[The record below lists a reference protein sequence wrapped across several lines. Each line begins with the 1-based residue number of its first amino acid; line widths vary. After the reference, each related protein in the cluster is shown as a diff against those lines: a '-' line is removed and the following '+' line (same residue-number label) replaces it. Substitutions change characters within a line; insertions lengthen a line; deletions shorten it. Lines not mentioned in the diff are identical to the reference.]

1 MVMPSEHVQS
11 QHDPSSSDSL
21 REIQRQVIAIHY
33 DLSEGVA
40 GDRELQHRTL
50 DRLMALVEHIEDII
64 DRADMA
70 TPAQR

>member
-1 MVMPSEHVQS
+1 MPSEHS
-11 QHDPSSSDSL
+11 QTRHGETTTDSL
-21 REIQRQVIAIHY
+21 RDIQRQVIAIHY

-50 DRLMALVEHIEDII
+50 DRLMALVEHIEGVIDSVDIV
-64 DRADMA
+64 

>member
-1 MVMPSEHVQS
+1 VIMPSEHS
-11 QHDPSSSDSL
+11 QTRRGVSSADSL

-33 DLSEGVA
+33 DLSEGMA
-40 GDRELQHRTL
+40 GDLELQHRTL
-50 DRLMALVEHIEDII
+50 DRLMALVEQIEGVI

>member
-1 MVMPSEHVQS
+1 MPSEHSQS
-11 QHDPSSSDSL
+11 RHGQSPADSL

-33 DLSEGVA
+33 DLSEGVE

-50 DRLMALVEHIEDII
+50 DRLMALVEHIEGVI

>member
-1 MVMPSEHVQS
+1 MTKS
-11 QHDPSSSDSL
+11 QHNPSSADSL
-21 REIQRQVIAIHY
+21 REIQRRVIAIHY

-40 GDRELQHRTL
+40 GDLELQHRTL
-50 DRLMALVEHIEDII
+50 DRLMALVEHIEGVI